1 MLLLLMLPVRVL
13 FAVTAAAAVLL
24 QPARKSHYSS
34 HTFANSHT
42 FDFTHWLV

>member
-1 MLLLLMLPVRVL
+1 MLLLLMFPVRVL
-13 FAVTAAAAVLL
+13 FTATVAAVLL

-42 FDFTHWLV
+42 F